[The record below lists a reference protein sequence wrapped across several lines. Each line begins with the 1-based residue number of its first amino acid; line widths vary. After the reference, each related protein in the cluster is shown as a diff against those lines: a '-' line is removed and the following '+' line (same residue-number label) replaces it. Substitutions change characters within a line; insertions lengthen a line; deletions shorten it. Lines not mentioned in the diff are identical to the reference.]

1 MRILSLARH
10 WFWLAPVIFGLVFI
24 AGGIYMMQQ
33 GRDAHDEVEDALIA
47 ENIVTPEDASIP
59 NVRVDDADSA
69 KAQADIIETH
79 YLELTEG
86 KTYSELDRED
96 PNRETAFRAASLR
109 TSLNMA
115 VMGFKVADLVV
126 GLGAFMIVMGV
137 MNILFL
143 APAVYYAAEIANE
156 RDSARTRAPEVVA
169 KPAAPQA

>member
-1 MRILSLARH
+1 MNVFRMARH
-10 WFWLAPVIFGLVFI
+10 WFWAAPVIFGLAFI
-24 AGGIYMMQQ
+24 VGGIYMMQQ
-33 GRDAHDEVEDALIA
+33 GQDAHDEVEDALIA

-69 KAQADIIETH
+69 KAQADVIEKH

-115 VMGFKVADLVV
+115 VMGFKVSELVV
-126 GLGAFMIVMGV
+126 GLGAFLIVVGI
-137 MNILFL
+137 MNILFM
-143 APAVYYAAEIANE
+143 APAVYYAAEVANE
-156 RDSARTRAPEVVA
+156 RDATK
-169 KPAAPQA
+169 KPDA